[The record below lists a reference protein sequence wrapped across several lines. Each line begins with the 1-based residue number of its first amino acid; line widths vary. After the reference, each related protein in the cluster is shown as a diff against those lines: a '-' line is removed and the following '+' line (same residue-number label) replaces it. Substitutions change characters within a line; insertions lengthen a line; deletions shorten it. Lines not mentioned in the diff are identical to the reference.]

1 MYNTSPAA
9 GRRRCAGPPSAQPPA
24 ARASGRRN
32 LSSPRRG
39 CGPTLQSDVPAA
51 SGRSRQARG
60 RACPAKHP
68 AHFHALLACARRSR
82 QPRRSQDKRAPTS
95 SPSRRA
101 GAARLVEL
109 SAPARRHAADEDDA
123 VAGLAGRA
131 VAHRR
136 GVNDRVAA
144 ARPAA
149 GHAAEL
155 APAAGRRAGRRRAA
169 GGRGRGPGGG
179 SSACPGAPPAAPGL
193 RYSRTAC
200 TPNTTLALPQGA
212 GKAPHL

>member
-1 MYNTSPAA
+1 MRNHRLRAPAGAATSAHQGAAAARLCRAMCLLLQGAPGRRAA
-9 GRRRCAGPPSAQPPA
+9 GRALLSIPPTWIF
-24 ARASGRRN
+24 
-32 LSSPRRG
+32 PRM
-39 CGPTLQSDVPAA
+39 
-51 SGRSRQARG
+51 
-60 RACPAKHP
+60 
-68 AHFHALLACARRSR
+68 HFLACARRSR
-82 QPRRSQDKRAPTS
+82 QPRRSQDKRAPTL

-131 VAHRR
+131 VAHRW
-136 GVNDRVAA
+136 GVDDGVAA

-179 SSACPGAPPAAPGL
+179 SSACPRAPPAAHGL